1 MQKYDVRLMPEPL
14 DPAIV
19 EKMMKVETA
28 TIGHFRHHGFM
39 HRSMRPLLD
48 RKIVGCAVTIAIPG
62 ADSTLLHHALGL
74 ARPGDFFVIDRL
86 GDDRHACWGGGVSR
100 AAMASGIVGAALD
113 GPCTDPAEIR
123 EGGFPLWCRGVS
135 PITTRIYDLG
145 GAMNVPVACAGAAV
159 SPGDIVIADDCG
171 VVVIGRHEADAIAD
185 HALERQARGEK
196 TQVRVKSGEKLGDI
210 SGATQKVLA
219 AIAQG

>member
-1 MQKYDVRLMPEPL
+1 MQKYDVRAMPEPL
-14 DPAIV
+14 SPAIV
-19 EKMMKVETA
+19 EKLMKVEAA

-39 HRSMRPLLD
+39 HHTMRPLLD
-48 RKIVGCAVTIAIPG
+48 RKVVGCAVTIAIPG

-74 ARPGDFFVIDRL
+74 ARPGDFFIIDRL
-86 GDDRHACWGGGVSR
+86 GDERHACWGGGVSR
-100 AAMASGIVGAALD
+100 AAMAAGIVGAALD
-113 GPCTDPAEIR
+113 GPCTDPGEIR

-159 SPGDIVIADDCG
+159 SPGDIVIADDSG

-196 TQVRVKSGEKLGDI
+196 TQVRIKAGEKLGDI
-210 SGATQKVLA
+210 SGATAKVLA
-219 AIAQG
+219 ALQQG